1 MTSLIST
8 TLIFSMVCLLA
19 TFLVVKFKQHQ
30 SKSESNQQLAWLVE
44 SIVDFGI
51 VKLDPNGFI
60 KSWNKGAEQ
69 IYGFKTKQI
78 INKHF
83 EVLFLPD
90 DVADDT
96 PSLNL
101 AICRAQGKYEEKTLR
116 QRSDGTN
123 FWAYIIIRPI
133 SNKFGKLLGYSKIT
147 TNLTNSFL
155 AVRTNEQNEGFIK
168 NISDSMSDALIA
180 LDKRGN
186 LIFMNS
192 EAERLLGWRIEEISG
207 SSVDLFIHKENVEDS
222 VIGYYQGMIFK
233 ALSSNSKI
241 YSEDEV
247 FKTKSGNKIS
257 VSLSVAPLNV
267 NDVLTGT
274 VLIFRDI
281 QKQKII
287 LESLKSNA
295 ERMREILQNSPIAVR
310 IKSNANGKIVF
321 ANQSYADML
330 GVPIDKIY
338 GQLPESYYKNE
349 GDHHQ
354 ISQRLLNEHSIKNE
368 LLELIS
374 INNRPVWVLASYF
387 NIEYDG
393 EGAVLGWFYD
403 VTELKNAKEIAE
415 NAARLK
421 SEFLSTM
428 SHEIRTPMN
437 GVIGMIDLL
446 VDTELTPIQNDFIRI
461 IKESANALLVVINDI
476 LDLSKIE
483 AGKLELSLS
492 GFCLSELIESCVELL
507 SKNATQKQLQL
518 KCNIDPEIPQ
528 LLIGDSG
535 RLRQVVINLLGNAIK
550 FTEQGQV
557 SISLKILEK
566 SLKHVRV
573 SFEINDSG
581 IGMDEVTLNRVFQP
595 FSQGDGSIT
604 RKYGGTGLGLT
615 ICKRLI
621 DAMQGNITVKSEVG
635 KGSIFKFE
643 LDFSVFQSNEP
654 LIDIDFFNNSNVLL
668 IGEQDEERDVIE
680 ESLRHWNINLLI
692 ANQLDLREKQRKFP
706 RIDAVLIIQSESL
719 ELQLLITEI
728 RAIYP
733 NLKILIL
740 GVKPLSSMKF
750 DDAVYFTEQQTIK
763 PSMLFDFV
771 VKILDRRKAQE
782 EVNVERRQVIHSE
795 LILSDSQSNCTVL
808 LVDDNPINQQVA
820 IYQIKKLG
828 YGVITANNGLE
839 AVNILHENS
848 NIDLILMDCQMPVMD
863 GYEATKNIRIFE
875 ETTGKH
881 TPIIAMTA
889 NAMLGDREVCI
900 EAGMDDYL
908 SKPIRNQEL
917 KLILD
922 RNLGDAENRLQ
933 IEEHKHQ
940 LSVKPAVNYN
950 RFKELF
956 GDDIETVETIISV
969 YKSSTIT
976 LLNELENEITQKN
989 FEAIKRIGHQL
1000 AGSSSNLGIDRI
1012 YDIARKIEESAK
1024 HSEVEPIQTLFKQV
1038 STELDAVSITEFYS
1052 KGTVH

>member
-1 MTSLIST
+1 MSWLISA
-8 TLIFSMVCLLA
+8 TLIFSMVCLIA
-19 TFLVVKFKQHQ
+19 TFLVAKIKQHQ
-30 SKSESNQQLAWLVE
+30 SKIENNQQLAGLVE

-51 VKLDPNGFI
+51 IKLDPNGFI

-69 IYGFKTKQI
+69 IYGFKTEQI

-101 AICRAQGKYEEKTLR
+101 AICRAEGKYEEKTLR
-116 QRSDGTN
+116 QRSDGTS

-133 SNKFGKLLGYSKIT
+133 SNKIGNLLGYSKIT

-155 AVRTNEQNEGFIK
+155 TVRTNEQNESFIK

-192 EAERLLGWRIEEISG
+192 EAERLLGWNIEEVSG

-222 VIGYYQGMIFK
+222 VLGYYQGMIFK

-241 YSEDEV
+241 YSEEEV
-247 FKTKSGNKIS
+247 FKTKSGIKIS

-287 LESLKSNA
+287 LDSLKSTA

-310 IKSNANGKIVF
+310 IKSNATGKIVF

-349 GDHHQ
+349 GDNHR
-354 ISQRLLNEHSIKNE
+354 INQRLLYEHSIKNE

-393 EGAVLGWFYD
+393 EGAALGWFYD

-446 VDTELTPIQNDFIRI
+446 VDTELTPIQNEFIRI
-461 IKESANALLVVINDI
+461 VKESANALLVVINDI

-492 GFCLSELIESCVELL
+492 EFCLPELIESCIDLL
-507 SKNATQKQLQL
+507 SKNAMQKQLQL
-518 KCNIDPEIPQ
+518 KFNIDPEIPK

-557 SISLKILEK
+557 SVSLKKVEK
-566 SLKHVRV
+566 SLKLVRV
-573 SFEINDSG
+573 SFEIKDTG
-581 IGMDEVTLNRVFQP
+581 IGMDEVTLNRMFQP

-621 DAMQGNITVKSEVG
+621 NAMQGDITVKSEVG
-635 KGSIFKFE
+635 KGSIFNFE
-643 LDFSVFQSNEP
+643 LDFSVFQTNEQ
-654 LIDIDFFNNSNVLL
+654 LIDVDLFNNSNVLL
-668 IGEQDEERDVIE
+668 IGEQDEVRDVIE
-680 ESLRHWNINLLI
+680 QSLRLWHINFLI
-692 ANQLDLREKQRKFP
+692 ANQVDLQEKLRELP
-706 RIDAVLIIQSESL
+706 LVDAVLIIQSEL
-719 ELQLLITEI
+719 HELQLLIAEI
-728 RAIYP
+728 RALYP
-733 NLKILIL
+733 NLKILVL
-740 GVKPLSSMKF
+740 GVNQFSSVKF
-750 DDAVYFTEQQTIK
+750 DDEVYFTEQQSLK
-763 PSMLFDFV
+763 QSVLFDFV
-771 VKILDRRKAQE
+771 VKILDRRKTQK
-782 EVNVERRQVIHSE
+782 EVDIERRQVIHSE
-795 LILSDSQSNCTVL
+795 LKLSDSQVSGTVL
-808 LVDDNPINQQVA
+808 LVDDNSINQQVA

-839 AVNILHENS
+839 AVNTLHENS

-875 ETTGKH
+875 EKTGEH
-881 TPIIAMTA
+881 IPIIAMTA
-889 NAMLGDREVCI
+889 NAMLGDREICI

-917 KLILD
+917 KMIFD
-922 RNLGDAENRLQ
+922 RYLGEAKDHVQ
-933 IEEHKHQ
+933 FKEHTHQ

-969 YKSSTIT
+969 YKSSTIA
-976 LLNELENEITQKN
+976 LLNQLENEITQKN

-1012 YDIARKIEESAK
+1012 YDLAREIEENAK
-1024 HSEVEPIQTLFKQV
+1024 QLEIESIQTLFKRV
-1038 STELDAVSITEFYS
+1038 STELEAVSTIEFYS

>member
-1 MTSLIST
+1 MTWLITT

-19 TFLVVKFKQHQ
+19 TFFVARVRAAQ
-30 SKSESNQQLAWLVE
+30 SKIENNHQFAWLVE

-51 VKLDPNGFI
+51 IKLDPKGLI
-60 KSWNKGAEQ
+60 SSWNKGAEQ
-69 IYGFKTKQI
+69 IYGFKPEQI
-78 INKHF
+78 INKHY
-83 EVLFLPD
+83 EVFFLPE
-90 DVADDT
+90 DVANGT

-101 AICRAQGKYEEKTLR
+101 AICRAEGKYEEKALR
-116 QRSDGTN
+116 QRSDGTS
-123 FWAYIIIRPI
+123 FWAYIIIRPMFNEVGELI
-133 SNKFGKLLGYSKIT
+133 GYSKLT
-147 TNLTNSFL
+147 TNLSNSLF
-155 AVRTNEQNEGFIK
+155 AERTKEQNEGLIK
-168 NISDSMSDALIA
+168 SISDSMSDALIA

-186 LIFMNS
+186 LIFMNN
-192 EAERLLGWRIEEISG
+192 EAERLLGWKLEEISG
-207 SSVDLFIHKENVEDS
+207 TSVDLLIHKDKVGDA
-222 VIGYYQGMIFK
+222 VLGYYQGVIFK

-241 YSEDEV
+241 YSEEEV

-257 VSLSVAPLNV
+257 VSLSIAPLNV
-267 NDVLTGT
+267 NDVITGT

-281 QKQKII
+281 QKQKI
-287 LESLKSNA
+287 LQDSLKSTA

-310 IKSNANGKIVF
+310 IKSNNSGQVVF
-321 ANQSYADML
+321 ANQSYADLL
-330 GVPIDKIY
+330 GFSIEKTF
-338 GQLPESYYKNE
+338 GQLPETYYKNE
-349 GDHHQ
+349 DDYLQ
-354 ISQRLLNEHSIKNE
+354 INQRLMYEHSIKNE
-368 LLELIS
+368 LIELITV
-374 INNRPVWVLASYF
+374 NQRPVWVLASYF

-437 GVIGMIDLL
+437 GVIGMIDLM
-446 VDTELTPIQNDFIRI
+446 VDTELTPIQSEFIRI

-483 AGKLELSLS
+483 AGKLELILS
-492 GFCLSELIESCVELL
+492 EFCLSELIESCVDLL
-507 SKNATQKQLQL
+507 SKNANQKQLQIL
-518 KCNIDPEIPQ
+518 CNIDPEIPQ

-535 RLRQVVINLLGNAIK
+535 RLRQVIINLLGNAIK

-566 SLKHVRV
+566 SIKHVRV
-573 SFEINDSG
+573 SFEIEDTG
-581 IGMDEVTLNRVFQP
+581 IGMDEATLNKVFQP

-621 DAMQGNITVKSEVG
+621 DAMQGVVTVKSEVG
-635 KGSIFKFE
+635 KGSIFNCE
-643 LDFSVFQSNEP
+643 LDFSVFQANEQ
-654 LIDIDFFNNSNVLL
+654 LIDVDLFNNSNILL
-668 IGEQDEERDVIE
+668 IGKQDDERDVIE
-680 ESLRHWNINLLI
+680 KLLRFWQINLLI
-692 ANQLDLREKQRKFP
+692 SNQVDVQDKLKELP
-706 RIDAVLIIQSESL
+706 HVDAVLIIQSEYL
-719 ELQLLITEI
+719 DLQLIISEI
-728 RAIYP
+728 RALYP
-733 NLKILIL
+733 NVKILVL
-740 GVKPLSSMKF
+740 GVNQLSSVKF
-750 DDAVYFTEQQTIK
+750 DDWVYFTEQQTIK
-763 PSMLFDFV
+763 QSMLFDFV
-771 VKILDRRKAQE
+771 VKILDRRKAQK
-782 EVNVERRQVIHSE
+782 EVDVERRQATHSGLIHSN
-795 LILSDSQSNCTVL
+795 SPSNGIVL
-808 LVDDNPINQQVA
+808 LVDDNSINQQVA
-820 IYQIKKLG
+820 IYQINKLG

-839 AVNILHENS
+839 AINKLHETS
-848 NIDLILMDCQMPVMD
+848 NIVLILMDCQMPVMD
-863 GYEATKNIRIFE
+863 GYEATKNIRTFE
-875 ETTGKH
+875 EVTGKH

-889 NAMLGDREVCI
+889 NAMLGDREICI

-922 RNLGDAENRLQ
+922 RYLGEAKELAQ
-933 IEEHKHQ
+933 IQEQKHQ

-976 LLNELENEITQKN
+976 LLNELENEITQQNFKKIKN
-989 FEAIKRIGHQL
+989 IGHQL

-1012 YDIARKIEESAK
+1012 YDLAREIEENANQL
-1024 HSEVEPIQTLFKQV
+1024 EMEPIQSLYKQV
-1038 STELDAVSITEFYS
+1038 LSELDALSITEFYS